1 MSDPKGGEKHAD
13 TFERKDDFTRTLSPP
28 LPSHPPLGR
37 NSSSFLKTKS
47 ELTANISKRDYAE
60 PKNKSSALY
69 SRHASLSQQ
78 GKEGEKKNMESVN
91 LNNNGLSRQSS
102 NRIRNAQNSD
112 RKVSID
118 VSSRLHLLFN
128 VRESMVVKS
137 RQGSVLTRGL
147 VLKTDFFAGL
157 KRPDMGVLLQG
168 APNFRQ
174 ADVPGL
180 QVYGVAQ
187 PSVMGLKT
195 ILSVLQCSPART
207 ESMAGERG
215 RSLMNLSRNTNL
227 NDRASS
233 SSPGRTGSRTRAEN
247 IHSDEATANVGV
259 NQRRCVWACTRNE
272 PVIYVGGRPFVLRD
286 ADVPLENFQ
295 LSERAS
301 NLESIEQ
308 RLKADI
314 LKESQRYGN
323 LLLVHEEEESGTLR
337 PSWVA
342 VDASE
347 VKTVR
352 EVWDDIRKEGWRCD
366 YHRIPIAEDQP
377 MENNYLDAYTQIIKE
392 IDPIN
397 TAFVANCGLGV
408 RRTSF
413 AMVAAVLVRRRQMI
427 LQGYG
432 DPMQI
437 HKPLNASAETQ
448 RKASGSPAIGVA
460 RSLQAASQQKSEE
473 QSTLQVVKALSASL
487 AEVGG
492 SQAAI
497 NVLLDQPML
506 LNALKNAKDG
516 NYGVIGQLIGLLDN
530 GDDNKKAVDLAID
543 ACSHV
548 INLRHSILESRI
560 RYAIA
565 APDQEKRTNQ
575 TNDARNWIRRAVHA
589 LEQYY
594 FLVTFAS
601 YVEGSETAI
610 FEHRFATW
618 LRNRAE
624 IWHTI
629 SKIRSKGD
637 QLYFFDPIAD
647 LSALSRSTT
656 NQDAKGDSSLIRR
669 NDTDPHLVPGDE
681 FADHVVRNRTG
692 LVLRPHMLLKED
704 VWRSL
709 ALNDATVRR
718 GVRGALNFRR
728 IPNTNIYATGQ
739 PTVEGIYNILNS
751 IYEELSPKKDQG
763 PLQVTYINLREEPIC
778 HVNGKPYCLRQK
790 GMSLRNIKSYSGIS
804 WSRLALLEDRLK
816 NDVLTELIHGD
827 GRLLLHTETEEGG
840 VVPIWEEASPD
851 DIQTLQDVMSHITR
865 ELDDAGSPFISDALS
880 NDHQIN
886 REKVSGLPNVH
897 LIYRRQPITAEKP
910 PHFEDIAALTRAV
923 LRSET
928 QANACIVL
936 NCQLGRGRSTLIS
949 ILALLVSR
957 WIKRF
962 TKDLSQHH
970 EKPSLAP
977 AQTQPLIRRPLTY
990 HLINSLLRVIP
1001 HGLEVKQKV
1010 DEAIDQCAGVVN
1022 LRDSIED
1029 ARIAAEQAEDE
1040 SVRHERIQNGVNNFR
1055 RYFQLIVFQ
1064 AYLDATPPV
1073 KLDSLPTFEEFVRD
1087 QPVLSTF
1094 WADTDKVDISTITP
1108 LQKVDNKSAGQALNE
1123 EVQEVV
1129 SNRSGSVLSA
1139 YTMLKSDMFPGLAAQ
1154 ALSQIEGI
1162 PNLRG
1167 VNAVLVN
1174 DASNSTPT
1182 TPWSG
1187 PTPPTQLSYFM
1198 ETWGHGMPSVTG
1210 LRKGLERIG
1219 AGPKGDL
1226 EVIATSLR
1234 EEAVC
1239 VINGRPHVLRLA
1251 DQPFTN
1257 VETTGISTEAVER
1270 MEQSLKQDV
1279 IKEIRKYKG
1288 RILLHDETVNES
1300 TGKFELFPIW
1310 EDVKEEDVLTPK
1322 EMYQM
1327 VHQEG
1332 YQVHYARVAVT
1343 DEQAP
1348 IPAVF
1353 HEMEERVLTALR
1365 KGAAC
1370 VWNCQ
1375 MGRGRTTTGMVI
1387 AALVSTIAQ
1396 RGHEIFSSSVD
1407 MNASI
1412 SNHWTGGSNSQDFGS
1427 ASIISSFS
1435 NDDSHDNNDD
1445 RQDSLWLKGEYRTVL
1460 QIVAILR
1467 HGKLAKRMTD
1477 HAIDR
1482 MEAVQNLRKAIY
1494 DSKIRAAN
1502 TDAGSSR
1509 RSHLDRVYRNY
1520 LERYAYL
1527 IVFGNYLLEKAQAM
1541 IEAGTAYASAH
1552 DGHANRINGNN
1563 DLRLTSID
1571 GGDDESM
1578 DGDEDSSVVSA
1589 SPSTTSRISASTTSL
1604 FARQDNR
1611 RVFPTFIS
1619 WLEPRREISA
1629 ILNKQVLE

>member
-1 MSDPKGGEKHAD
+1 MPN
-13 TFERKDDFTRTLSPP
+13 TLN
-28 LPSHPPLGR
+28 R
-37 NSSSFLKTKS
+37 N
-47 ELTANISKRDYAE
+47 A
-60 PKNKSSALY
+60 
-69 SRHASLSQQ
+69 
-78 GKEGEKKNMESVN
+78 
-91 LNNNGLSRQSS
+91 LSRQPS
-102 NRIRNAQNSD
+102 NRIRDSQNPD
-112 RKVSID
+112 RTISID

-128 VRESMVVKS
+128 VREGMVVKS

-187 PSVMGLKT
+187 PTVMGLKT
-195 ILSVLQCSPART
+195 ILSVLQCAPNRND
-207 ESMAGERG
+207 SMAGERG
-215 RSLMNLSRNTNL
+215 RSLMNVSRNANMT
-227 NDRASS
+227 DRAAS
-233 SSPGRTGSRTRAEN
+233 SSPGRKGSRTRTDDVAAAA
-247 IHSDEATANVGV
+247 SDALRANVGV
-259 NQRRCVWACTRNE
+259 KQRRCVWACTRNE
-272 PVIYVGGRPFVLRD
+272 PVIYVGGRPFVLREAD
-286 ADVPLENFQ
+286 APLENFQ

-314 LKESQRYGN
+314 LRESQRYGN
-323 LLLVHEEEESGTLR
+323 LLLVHEEEESGNLR

-342 VDASE
+342 VDAGE

-352 EVWDDIRKEGWRCD
+352 EVWDDIRAEGWRCD

-437 HKPLNASAETQ
+437 HKPSKASAETQ

-460 RSLQAASQQKSEE
+460 KSLQAASQQKSEE

-497 NVLLDQPML
+497 DVLLDQPML
-506 LNALKNAKDG
+506 LNALKNAKEG
-516 NYGVIGQLIGLLDN
+516 NYGVIGQLIGLLDH

-548 INLRHSILESRI
+548 INLRHSILESRV
-560 RYAIA
+560 RYSIA

-739 PTVEGIYNILNS
+739 PTVDGIYNILNS
-751 IYEELSPKKDQG
+751 IYEELSPKNDQG

-865 ELDDAGSPFISDALS
+865 ELDDAGSPLISDGLN

-886 REKVSGLPNVH
+886 REKRSGLPNVH

-957 WIKRF
+957 WLKRF
-962 TKDLSQHH
+962 TQDHPQPQ
-970 EKPSLAP
+970 EKPALTA

-1010 DEAIDQCAGVVN
+1010 DDAIDQCSGVVN

-1040 SVRHERIQNGVNNFR
+1040 SVRHEKIQHGVNNFR

-1073 KLDSLPTFEEFVRD
+1073 KLDSMPTFEEFVRD

-1174 DASNSTPT
+1174 DASHSTPT

-1310 EDVKEEDVLTPK
+1310 EEVKEEDVLTPK

-1396 RGHEIFSSSVD
+1396 RGHEIFSSTD
-1407 MNASI
+1407 MSASI
-1412 SNHWTGGSNSQDFGS
+1412 SNQWNSGGGGNSHDFGS

-1435 NDDSHDNNDD
+1435 NDDNQESNDD

-1460 QIVAILR
+1460 QIVAILK

-1509 RSHLDRVYRNY
+1509 RSHMDRVYRNY

-1527 IVFGNYLLEKAQAM
+1527 IIFANYLLEKAQAM

-1552 DGHANRINGNN
+1552 DGHAHKANGHN
-1563 DLRLTSID
+1563 DLRFTSID
-1571 GGDDESM
+1571 GGEDESVDDDE
-1578 DGDEDSSVVSA
+1578 ESSVVSA
-1589 SPSTTSRISASTTSL
+1589 SPSTLSRVSASTTSL

>member
-1 MSDPKGGEKHAD
+1 
-13 TFERKDDFTRTLSPP
+13 
-28 LPSHPPLGR
+28 
-37 NSSSFLKTKS
+37 
-47 ELTANISKRDYAE
+47 
-60 PKNKSSALY
+60 
-69 SRHASLSQQ
+69 
-78 GKEGEKKNMESVN
+78 
-91 LNNNGLSRQSS
+91 
-102 NRIRNAQNSD
+102 
-112 RKVSID
+112 
-118 VSSRLHLLFN
+118 
-128 VRESMVVKS
+128 
-137 RQGSVLTRGL
+137 
-147 VLKTDFFAGL
+147 
-157 KRPDMGVLLQG
+157 MGVLLQG
-168 APNFRQ
+168 APNFSKRMFRTT
-174 ADVPGL
+174 
-180 QVYGVAQ
+180 
-187 PSVMGLKT
+187 SVWCRSTIGDGLKT

-565 APDQEKRTNQ
+565 APDQEKTNESNQ
-575 TNDARNWIRRAVHA
+575 RCPA
-589 LEQYY
+589 
-594 FLVTFAS
+594 
-601 YVEGSETAI
+601 
-610 FEHRFATW
+610 
-618 LRNRAE
+618 
-624 IWHTI
+624 
-629 SKIRSKGD
+629 
-637 QLYFFDPIAD
+637 DP
-647 LSALSRSTT
+647 
-656 NQDAKGDSSLIRR
+656 
-669 NDTDPHLVPGDE
+669 
-681 FADHVVRNRTG
+681 
-692 LVLRPHMLLKED
+692 
-704 VWRSL
+704 
-709 ALNDATVRR
+709 
-718 GVRGALNFRR
+718 
-728 IPNTNIYATGQ
+728 
-739 PTVEGIYNILNS
+739 
-751 IYEELSPKKDQG
+751 
-763 PLQVTYINLREEPIC
+763 C
-778 HVNGKPYCLRQK
+778 
-790 GMSLRNIKSYSGIS
+790 
-804 WSRLALLEDRLK
+804 
-816 NDVLTELIHGD
+816 D

-865 ELDDAGSPFISDALS
+865 EYLDYQCTFDLS
-880 NDHQIN
+880 SSTNHS
-886 REKVSGLPNVH
+886 RKA
-897 LIYRRQPITAEKP
+897 TA
-910 PHFEDIAALTRAV
+910 FEDIAALTRAV

-1198 ETWGHGMPSVTG
+1198 ETWGH
-1210 LRKGLERIG
+1210 
-1219 AGPKGDL
+1219 
-1226 EVIATSLR
+1226 VIATSLR

-1279 IKEIRKYKG
+1279 IKEIRKYK
-1288 RILLHDETVNES
+1288 VES
-1300 TGKFELFPIW
+1300 FC
-1310 EDVKEEDVLTPK
+1310 
-1322 EMYQM
+1322 MM
-1327 VHQEG
+1327 
-1332 YQVHYARVAVT
+1332 
-1343 DEQAP
+1343 
-1348 IPAVF
+1348 
-1353 HEMEERVLTALR
+1353 
-1365 KGAAC
+1365 
-1370 VWNCQ
+1370 
-1375 MGRGRTTTGMVI
+1375 
-1387 AALVSTIAQ
+1387 
-1396 RGHEIFSSSVD
+1396 
-1407 MNASI
+1407 
-1412 SNHWTGGSNSQDFGS
+1412 
-1427 ASIISSFS
+1427 
-1435 NDDSHDNNDD
+1435 
-1445 RQDSLWLKGEYRTVL
+1445 
-1460 QIVAILR
+1460 
-1467 HGKLAKRMTD
+1467 
-1477 HAIDR
+1477 
-1482 MEAVQNLRKAIY
+1482 
-1494 DSKIRAAN
+1494 
-1502 TDAGSSR
+1502 
-1509 RSHLDRVYRNY
+1509 
-1520 LERYAYL
+1520 
-1527 IVFGNYLLEKAQAM
+1527 
-1541 IEAGTAYASAH
+1541 
-1552 DGHANRINGNN
+1552 
-1563 DLRLTSID
+1563 
-1571 GGDDESM
+1571 
-1578 DGDEDSSVVSA
+1578 
-1589 SPSTTSRISASTTSL
+1589 
-1604 FARQDNR
+1604 
-1611 RVFPTFIS
+1611 
-1619 WLEPRREISA
+1619 
-1629 ILNKQVLE
+1629 KQ